1 MARMALAVISGYV
14 LIGILVT
21 ITDRIFAM
29 SVPGFSA
36 MAHPPRYYFFISLA
50 TDFVFS
56 AVGGYVCG
64 WIARERA
71 YEGTLCLI
79 VLGETIGLA
88 SQFLLWH
95 SVPHWFGIGVLAL
108 YPLAVWIGSKLRPE
122 LKAATI

>member
-1 MARMALAVISGYV
+1 MARMILGILSGYV
-14 LIGILVT
+14 LIGLLVT
-21 ITDRIFAM
+21 FTDRIFAM

-36 MAHPPRYYFFISLA
+36 MPHPPRYYFFMSLG

-56 AVGGYVCG
+56 VVGGYVCS

-79 VLGETIGLA
+79 ALGETIGVA

-95 SVPHWFGIGVLAL
+95 SVPHWFGIGVLLL

-122 LKAATI
+122 LRAATV

>member
-29 SVPGFSA
+29 TVPEFNA
-36 MAHPPRYYFFISLA
+36 MPPHYYFFISLG

-56 AVGGYVCG
+56 VVGGYVCG

-71 YEGTLCLI
+71 CEGTLCLI
-79 VLGETIGLA
+79 VLGETIGVA
-88 SQFLLWH
+88 SQFILWH
-95 SVPHWFGIGVLAL
+95 TVPHWFGLGVLVL
-108 YPLAVWIGSKLRPE
+108 YPLAIWIGSKLRPE
-122 LKAATI
+122 MKAATI